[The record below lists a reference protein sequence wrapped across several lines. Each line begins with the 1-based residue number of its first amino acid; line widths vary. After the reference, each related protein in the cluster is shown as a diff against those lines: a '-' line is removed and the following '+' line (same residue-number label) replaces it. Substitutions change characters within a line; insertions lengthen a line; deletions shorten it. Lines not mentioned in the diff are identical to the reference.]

1 MLGIT
6 RPTDRKAHR
15 KANRASTQLKLES
28 LESREVPA
36 IIANPDA
43 YDSRASQV
51 LTVLV
56 PEGVLANDFSDTNPG
71 SVLFAN
77 IKANPIYAN
86 SPVPLPRGSL
96 IFNPNGSFTFITPNI
111 DRIPINSGPVVF
123 QYSVTS
129 TTGEPTATGT
139 VTINILE
146 QNEKL
151 VAVGADA
158 GGGPHVRVY
167 LAGTAVQ
174 KFNFFPYEPQFTGG
188 VRVAVGDVTND
199 GIDDIVTMPAT
210 GGAARLRVYD
220 GKDGANI
227 IDQFVFD
234 VDFRGGG
241 YVAVG
246 DYNGDTLNDIIVGA
260 GEGGGPRV
268 SVFTVAGVNTLT
280 TIADFFAYSD
290 EVRTGVRVAAGDLNG
305 IGRENIITAPGVG
318 GGPQINIYDGVRN
331 RGRLLTSPIS
341 SFFGGDVND
350 RNGIFIATGNT
361 RGDGKY
367 NILVGAG
374 GGPGVVREYDGRT
387 VGLVREFAVPV
398 DETASGGGTPNGPGN
413 FNLAFPSGGTLI
425 GPSVAPTSLLPS
437 TTVGNPFIGSTRGGI
452 RVAAVD
458 WNKDGL
464 DDIITGAGPGN
475 APRVRIFNTRDNTE
489 IINLLPFSSTFN
501 GGVNVAASS
510 NPDDNIAQDFRFNPL
525 P

>member
-1 MLGIT
+1 MLGFT
-6 RPTDRKAHR
+6 RPT
-15 KANRASTQLKLES
+15 NRPARRTAATLTLEN

-36 IIANPDA
+36 IIANNDV

-71 SVLFAN
+71 SVLTAN
-77 IKANPIYAN
+77 IKANPVYAN
-86 SPVPLPRGSL
+86 SNVPLPRGSL

-139 VTINILE
+139 VVINILE

-151 VAVGADA
+151 VATGADA
-158 GGGPHVRVY
+158 GGGPHVKVY
-167 LAGTAVQ
+167 QASTGVQ
-174 KFNFFPYEPQFTGG
+174 KFNFFPYEPTFTGG
-188 VRVAVGDVTND
+188 VRVAVGDVNND
-199 GIDDIVTMPAT
+199 GIDDIVTIPAT

-220 GKDGANI
+220 GKDGAPI

-241 YVAVG
+241 YVTVG
-246 DYNGDTLNDIIVGA
+246 DYNGDTFNDIIVGA

-268 SVFTVAGVNTLT
+268 SVFTIVNNTLAP
-280 TIADFFAYSD
+280 ISNFFAYSD
-290 EVRTGVRVAAGDLNG
+290 EVRTGVRVAAGDLYN
-305 IGRENIITAPGVG
+305 IGRENIITSPGAG
-318 GGPQINIYDGVRN
+318 GGPQINVYDGVRN
-331 RGRLLTSPIS
+331 RGRLVESPLY

-350 RNGIFIATGNT
+350 RNGIFVTAGNT

-367 NILVGAG
+367 NILVGSG

-387 VGLVREFAVPV
+387 AGLVRELPVPV
-398 DETASGGGTPNGPGN
+398 DETTSGGGVANGPAT
-413 FNLAFPSGGTLI
+413 FNLAFGSGGTLI
-425 GPSVAPTSLLPS
+425 GGTIAPNSLLPG
-437 TTVGNPFIGSTRGGI
+437 TNTGNPFLGVTRGGI

-464 DDIITGAGPGN
+464 DDIVTGAGPGN
-475 APRVRIFNTRDNTE
+475 APRVRVFNTRDNTE
-489 IINLLPFSSTFN
+489 IINLLPYSTTFN

-510 NPDDNIAQDFRFNPL
+510 NPDDNIAQDYRFNPL